1 MCEVSSNVDLVREA
15 FTAFMRGDVDRA
27 LELADPD
34 IVCLR
39 APPIPD
45 PQTYH
50 GRDGVLQMYA
60 DWTTDFDEFQMAALD
75 AFEESGKVFLDVAQ
89 RGVGKASGVEVSG
102 RFWFVFTVAGGRITR
117 MDAYLTREQALAS
130 S

>member
-1 MCEVSSNVDLVREA
+1 MCEMSANVDLVREA
-15 FTAFMRGDVDRA
+15 FTAFMSGEVDRA

-50 GRDGVLQMYA
+50 GREGVLQMYA
-60 DWTTDFDEFQMAALD
+60 DWTTDFDEFEMEARD
-75 AFEESGKVFLDVAQ
+75 AFEEGDRVFLDIFQ
-89 RGVGKASGVEVSG
+89 RGIGRASGVEVSG
-102 RFWFVFTVAGGRITR
+102 RFWFVFTVAGGSITR
-117 MDAYLTREQALAS
+117 MDAYLTREQALRS
-130 S
+130 G